1 MYNINMKIER
11 ISENQVRCTLT
22 SFDLSIRDVN
32 LRELAYGSDKAR
44 NLFTEMMQKAES
56 EVGFETEDLPVMI
69 EAIPL
74 KDESVMLVITKVEEP
89 EEVDTRFARFSPQ
102 PVVEVQ
108 PQLMDTPEEVKEIP
122 GRTFRFENL
131 DKVIEAAGVLNGS
144 YDGHNSLYKDGTTG
158 EYYLLLESKGQDPI
172 VFASTCNVLSEY
184 GIHAMQN
191 YSAKAFLEEHCELI
205 IKDKALEALARI

>member
-1 MYNINMKIER
+1 MKIGR

-184 GIHAMQN
+184 GILAMQN

>member
-1 MYNINMKIER
+1 MKIER

-102 PVVEVQ
+102 PAVEVQ

-144 YDGHNSLYKDGTTG
+144 YDGHNSLYKDGTSG
-158 EYYLLLESKGQDPI
+158 EYYLFLESKGQDPV

-184 GIHAMQN
+184 GVYVMQN
-191 YSAKAFLEEHCELI
+191 YSTKAFLEEHCELI